1 MLISNFNLCKSEW
14 LELVFAKRNKE
25 YGAYYI
31 RQHYADNV
39 VKAMGIT
46 FVSVISAAVIF
57 GILVR
62 AKPETLFKN
71 TEVVLT
77 KYVEPPVPPKA
88 ELKKVKP
95 AATKPLPP
103 VNTTK
108 YVQMIVTDKPVTI
121 DPPKQIDLQKT
132 AVGPVEIKTAGGVD
146 GINIPSDA
154 GKGNGMGNDD
164 VEKSNEIHTYVDV
177 MPEPFGG
184 AAGWGKFL
192 QKNLHYPPEA
202 LDKGI
207 GGRVLVSF
215 VVEKDGHL
223 SSVMVDRG
231 AGFGM
236 DEEALRVL
244 KLSHAWKPG
253 MQSGQP
259 VRVKYTIPIS
269 FSISQ

>member
-1 MLISNFNLCKSEW
+1 MLISNFNLYKSEW

-62 AKPETLFKN
+62 AKPVTLFKN
-71 TEVVLT
+71 TAIVLA
-77 KYVEPPVPPKA
+77 KYAEPPVPPKA
-88 ELKKVKP
+88 ELKKMKP
-95 AATKPLPP
+95 AAAKPLPP

-121 DPPKQIDLQKT
+121 DPPKQIDLLHN
-132 AVGPVEIKTAGGVD
+132 AVGPEDIKVSGGGE
-146 GINIPSDA
+146 GIANSDV
-154 GKGNGMGNDD
+154 GKESGGTGVTTSPD
-164 VEKSNEIHTYVDV
+164 ETIHITGIDV

-202 LDKGI
+202 LDKSVS
-207 GGRVLVSF
+207 GRVLVSF

-223 SSVMVDRG
+223 SNVMVDRG

-253 MQSGQP
+253 IQSDHP

-269 FSISQ
+269 FSINQ